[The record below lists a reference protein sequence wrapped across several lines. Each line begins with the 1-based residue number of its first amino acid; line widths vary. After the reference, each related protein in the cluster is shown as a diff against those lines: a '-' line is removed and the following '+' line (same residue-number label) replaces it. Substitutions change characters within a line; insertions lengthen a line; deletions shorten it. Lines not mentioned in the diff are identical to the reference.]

1 MLYGIAELEALHFSS
16 MDSALIYIDKLINL
30 KNNKH
35 LLAKALYMKSVILDE
50 FKQAEEARM
59 LKSRLILEFPQ
70 SDYAFAILNSDSSF
84 SNDIKT
90 SNDILIEAEQKWKI
104 DPVLAIDLYKSIV
117 NSDSTSE
124 SGLRAAYFLA
134 YNYDYNFV
142 RPDSA
147 KRFYQWIIKHYEV
160 SDQAKSS
167 KARLALI
174 SNILT
179 KNSKVKN

>member
-1 MLYGIAELEALHFSS
+1 MQIPPKYNH
-16 MDSALIYIDKLINL
+16 
-30 KNNKH
+30 
-35 LLAKALYMKSVILDE
+35 
-50 FKQAEEARM
+50 
-59 LKSRLILEFPQ
+59 
-70 SDYAFAILNSDSSF
+70 
-84 SNDIKT
+84 
-90 SNDILIEAEQKWKI
+90 IEAEKKWQT
-104 DPVLAIDLYKSIV
+104 DPLLAIDLYKSIV
-117 NSDSTSE
+117 SSDWTSE

-134 YNYDYNFV
+134 YNYDHNFV

-174 SNILT
+174 TNILT